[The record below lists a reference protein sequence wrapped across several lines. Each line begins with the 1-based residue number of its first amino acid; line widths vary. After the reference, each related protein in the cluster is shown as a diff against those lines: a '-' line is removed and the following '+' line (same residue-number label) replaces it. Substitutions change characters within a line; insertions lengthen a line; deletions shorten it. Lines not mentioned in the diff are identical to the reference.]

1 MPTRGYAFL
10 FCPTQA
16 KCEGQIGVLKT
27 HVTVRVQQVRGEF
40 FMTLFTAAQE
50 FCLDQHF
57 DATKQPDV
65 RLRLHEL
72 FKSTKETV
80 ARERQISLEVVLLIG
95 LLETQNAAVNLGL
108 GKRENLAR
116 SLGLTENAYWKR
128 AQAGRV
134 LVAFP
139 EFISLIKK
147 GLTHISH
154 VAVLAPKITKDNVEI
169 FVKELAGKTERQVRE
184 LVSSINKDGSRSEIE
199 PLFDIR
205 LRFTKSQLEALDR
218 AREVLSASGRVP
230 SEEEAILKSIEDLL
244 EKRDPVRKVAR
255 SENRAE
261 KKAAAVKD
269 AGRTPEVPKEST
281 AARVNSPGVTSVP
294 KWEASDG
301 VPSAPKAFSTFKL
314 RGRKGI
320 PAAIVHQVWKRD
332 DYCCV
337 SELPDGIRCGS
348 KIGLQ
353 VDHLRPVAFGQ
364 DNRLENLRLLCRQC
378 NIAAAEGILGVA
390 VMERYRWLK
399 SRVQG
404 EGRRKTLGEH

>member
-1 MPTRGYAFL
+1 
-10 FCPTQA
+10 
-16 KCEGQIGVLKT
+16 
-27 HVTVRVQQVRGEF
+27 
-40 FMTLFTAAQE
+40 MTLFTFAQE

-57 DATKQPDV
+57 DETRQPDV
-65 RLRLHEL
+65 RLRIHEL
-72 FKSTKETV
+72 FQRTKETV
-80 ARERQISLEVVLLIG
+80 TRERQISLEVVLLIG

-116 SLGLTENAYWKR
+116 SLGLTENSYWKR

-134 LVAFP
+134 LVSFP
-139 EFISLIKK
+139 EFIGLVKK

-154 VAVLAPKITKDNVEI
+154 IAVLAPKITKDNAEI
-169 FVKELAGKTERQVRE
+169 FVRELAGKTERQVRE
-184 LVSSINKDGSRSEIE
+184 LVGSINKDGSRSNIE

-205 LRFTKSQLEALDR
+205 LQFTKAQLEALNR
-218 AREVLSASGRVP
+218 AREVLSATGRVP

-255 SENRAE
+255 AEQRTE
-261 KKAAAVKD
+261 KKAAFEKD
-269 AGRTPEVPKEST
+269 IKRAPELSKESE
-281 AARVNSPGVTSVP
+281 AARSNPSSVTSVP
-294 KWEASDG
+294 KWERNDHL
-301 VPSAPKAFSTFKL
+301 PSVPKAKP

-320 PAAIVHQVWKRD
+320 PAAIVREVWQRD

-337 SELPDGIRCGS
+337 NELPDGRCGS

-364 DNRLENLRLLCRQC
+364 DNRLENLQLLCRQC
-378 NIAAAEGILGVA
+378 NIAAAEETLGVV

-404 EGRRKTLGEH
+404 EAR